1 MTNRMRRLEASD
13 LDALVEIYRQA
24 VLTST
29 DAFYTTAQ
37 QSVWASQ
44 CEAIRP
50 ILQRGQGFVSCNSS
64 NQPMAFCLRDPADRI
79 ALLYSHP
86 AMQRSGLGGMLLAAC
101 AAGRGAI
108 RGNREKH
115 RARRTIFIKTVASP
129 FVTLARTGQR
139 PVPPPPMARNV
150 AFFTGTSLP
159 AP

>member
-1 MTNRMRRLEASD
+1 MTDRMRRLEASD

-37 QSVWASQ
+37 QSAWASQ

-101 AAGRGAI
+101 EDEASQQGVTCLRTEASLISHVLFQARGWQVSWREELLIAGVHFLRF
-108 RGNREKH
+108 RMQKQLVH
-115 RARRTIFIKTVASP
+115 
-129 FVTLARTGQR
+129 
-139 PVPPPPMARNV
+139 
-150 AFFTGTSLP
+150 
-159 AP
+159 